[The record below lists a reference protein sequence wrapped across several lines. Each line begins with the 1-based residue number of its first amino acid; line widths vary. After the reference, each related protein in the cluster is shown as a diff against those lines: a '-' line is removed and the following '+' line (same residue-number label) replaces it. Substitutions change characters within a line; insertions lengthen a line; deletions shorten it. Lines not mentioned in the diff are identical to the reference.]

1 MTRRSPTLLKAL
13 VALAC
18 SIPFLILVARI
29 AGFGSL
35 GANPIQEVLHT
46 LGKTGLNLLLL
57 TLTITPL
64 RRLTGLNWLIAL
76 RRTLGLAVFGYILL
90 HAVTYVV
97 LDQSLNWSLLLVDIT
112 QRPYITIGVAALL
125 LLIPLAVTST
135 NAMQRRLGTRW
146 IKLHRCVYIIAILG
160 VVHFFWQVKVTTP
173 EPLIYS
179 FILIVLLGF
188 RVRDWLV
195 RQRRSAALS
204 RP

>member
-1 MTRRSPTLLKAL
+1 MTRRSLTLLKAL
-13 VALAC
+13 VTLAC